1 MKEAIRAPIPRK
13 NCCSVASRPRL
24 EGWAVGEQGLR
35 TECQREDIGIVWK
48 DWALLTDLGLVQGG
62 KETELSDGEPSDEST
77 SQHHPSVHGRGLEN
91 TTQDE
96 PKSSDKDYQG
106 RNIPVNFRLFPG
118 GLRSGRGNNN
128 SLAVLLLSISAANE
142 AGIQPQKAPSKSELE
157 MNPIQFPLRSSWRS
171 MTRKKSS
178 AGSTPAMTPRSYE
191 SRSTSREHVSCLGHR
206 VKKVER
212 QRGRAHITE

>member
-1 MKEAIRAPIPRK
+1 VSGVKLR
-13 NCCSVASRPRL
+13 SVYIER
-24 EGWAVGEQGLR
+24 
-35 TECQREDIGIVWK
+35 
-48 DWALLTDLGLVQGG
+48 ALLTDLGLVQGG
-62 KETELSDGEPSDEST
+62 EETELPDGEPSDEST

-96 PKSSDKDYQG
+96 PESSDEDYEG

-118 GLRSGRGNNN
+118 GLRSGKGNND
-128 SLAVLLLSISAANE
+128 SLAVLRLSISAANE
-142 AGIQPQKAPSKSELE
+142 AGIQPQKAPNKSELE

-191 SRSTSREHVSCLGHR
+191 SRSTSCEHVSCLGHR
-206 VKKVER
+206 VERVER
-212 QRGRAHITE
+212 KEARAHITEKNRT